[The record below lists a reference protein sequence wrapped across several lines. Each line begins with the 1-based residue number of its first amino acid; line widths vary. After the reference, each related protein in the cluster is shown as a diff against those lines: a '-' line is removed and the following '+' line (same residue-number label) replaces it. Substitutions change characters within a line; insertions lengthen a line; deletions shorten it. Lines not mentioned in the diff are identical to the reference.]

1 MRTRR
6 ERGAVN
12 LEIAVLMPAV
22 LALVLVAIQAAA
34 VYHAHNLALS
44 AAREGVRVA
53 RGYGST
59 TGAGVDSAEDY
70 LRTVAGDALR
80 DTSVSSRGST
90 ASRVRM
96 EVTGKSMAVIP
107 GFSVTVTEVAR
118 GPREVVTRP

>member
-1 MRTRR
+1 MKSRR
-6 ERGAVN
+6 ECGAVN

-59 TGAGVDSAEDY
+59 TGAGVESAKGY
-70 LRTVAGDALR
+70 LRTVAGDALQ
-80 DTSVSSRGST
+80 DTSVSSSGST
-90 ASRVRM
+90 ASRVRI
-96 EVTGKSMAVIP
+96 EVTGKSMDVIP
-107 GFSVTVTEVAR
+107 GMSVTVTEVAH